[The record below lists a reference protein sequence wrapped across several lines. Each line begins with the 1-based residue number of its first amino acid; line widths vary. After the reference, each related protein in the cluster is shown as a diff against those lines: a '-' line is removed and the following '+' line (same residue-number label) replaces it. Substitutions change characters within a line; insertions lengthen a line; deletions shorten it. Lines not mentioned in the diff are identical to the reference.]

1 MLLVWTRCW
10 PNSWVADATAMMG
23 CHFVCYTGTA
33 VLLVY
38 YTAYW
43 YTFASENCQ
52 QVSWC
57 ILSWTTP
64 HKRLLLWDNL
74 PNVMVSSWLLEQPE
88 PGAFIS
94 LSCCQTSLDLI
105 RRQPINLIPAI
116 MLYAYLPTLTILAY
130 NMRDLDSFY
139 DLPPWSVYCTISAK
153 YSR

>member
-1 MLLVWTRCW
+1 MFPMLLVWTRCW

-23 CHFVCYTGTA
+23 CHFVFYTGTA
-33 VLLVY
+33 VLLTY

-43 YTFASENCQ
+43 YTCASENCQ

-57 ILSWTTP
+57 ILSWTTL

-74 PNVMVSSWLLEQPE
+74 PNVMFSSWLLDQLE

-105 RRQPINLIPAI
+105 RQPINLIPAI
-116 MLYAYLPTLTILAY
+116 MLYGSGYETAAVLLSGFIISWWQNQTIQLLLH
-130 NMRDLDSFY
+130 D
-139 DLPPWSVYCTISAK
+139 
-153 YSR
+153 